1 MQATERPVYQMSLT
15 EKEIART
22 KRRVRAVMALSEAV
36 MVGLIPNKTGFRF
49 VGCPNCDEGAQE
61 GQLRWSIKE
70 PHRVQCRYCE
80 MVFPNEAYPDDQ
92 ALTVVNPVGERVTY
106 PFWEDETGFR
116 YYFRAKA
123 WREARVYFA
132 AIAED
137 LGRLYQAT
145 GDATYARRAALILDA
160 FARYYPGFLVSY
172 DRAHEQKG
180 FVFEPPYPNF
190 GGKWGR
196 WRADEMPT
204 NLALSYDAIYASGEL
219 ERLSDAIGV
228 DVKKR
233 IEDDFFRGAIRQE
246 GFHEITYGN
255 ASPRI
260 YVGYAVIG
268 RVLNDPELVREAIRR
283 SIGLFE
289 RQFYADGFWHEG
301 SLGYHRMT
309 MAGMQVV
316 FDALK
321 GYSDPLDYVSD
332 DGVRYDK
339 LDLERDIAIVRKA
352 NHLLDICRYPDG
364 RWIPMHDAWARLD
377 SRRVDPNIKPLE
389 QSRPTLLSGIGH
401 AWLGRGKGE
410 HQVQVH
416 LHFSGAYGHAHADN
430 LNLMLF
436 AKGQELLSD
445 VGYTHTRYRSWATS
459 TLCHNTVLI
468 DEVEQERSNRK
479 GIIDGSLLAF
489 EAAYPSVQWVEAS
502 GEGVYPG
509 LAEEYRRLVM
519 LVNAGGEDHYVVD
532 VFRVRGG
539 DQRDWVM
546 HGSADV
552 DMRTEAN
559 VPLQNYGENL
569 LPGVKVRFPEHERDR
584 GDAEGRNIALAFFQ
598 NVLHDEY
605 AENVRVTFQGYDAV
619 AVRIHLVGLADSELF
634 VGDAPSVRRA
644 DEDEPLLDQFRM
656 PMLMVRQKGRSPS
669 RFMAVHEPFRDKA
682 FIDSVEVAD
691 VGERGVYLKVRH
703 RGVTDHI
710 VLQPGTEV
718 FRLGDLIFQGEVG
731 FVREQ
736 DGEARVMGLWGG
748 EKVQWKTAQLTGEG
762 IYTGQVTDVL
772 RTEDG
777 APYHALVVNGTP
789 ETENIDGAVAVVTFG
804 DGTAR
809 GLRVQRVVGREVIL
823 EDDPG
828 FRITNTGMAHCFFP
842 LREIEG
848 TVQLQIRTSAFV
860 TIRDGGVEYRA
871 VGSGDFEV
879 K

>member
-1 MQATERPVYQMSLT
+1 MQATERPVYQVSLT
-15 EKEIART
+15 EKEVARL
-22 KRRVRAVMALSEAV
+22 KRRVRAVMGLSEAE
-36 MVGLIPNKTGFRF
+36 MVALIPDKTGFRF
-49 VGCPNCDEGAQE
+49 VGCPDCDAGAQE
-61 GQLRWSIKE
+61 GQLRWSIRD

-80 MVFPNEAYPDDQ
+80 MVFPNEAYPDDEM
-92 ALTVVNPVGERVTY
+92 LTVVNPTGERMTY

-137 LGRLYQAT
+137 LGELYQAT
-145 GDATYARRAALILDA
+145 GDATYARRVALILDA

-172 DRAHEQKG
+172 DRPHEQKG
-180 FVFEPPYPNF
+180 FVFEPPYPNN

-196 WRADEMPT
+196 WRHDEMPT
-204 NLALSYDAIYASGEL
+204 NLVMAYDAIYTSGEL
-219 ERLSDAIGV
+219 ERLSDAVGI

-233 IEDDFFRGAIRQE
+233 IEDDFFRGAIRQDRYH
-246 GFHEITYGN
+246 GILYTN
-255 ASPRI
+255 ASPHI
-260 YVGYAVIG
+260 YRGYAVIG
-268 RVLNDPELVREAIRR
+268 RVLGDPELVHEAVRR

-289 RQFYADGFWHEG
+289 SQFYADGFWHEG

-321 GYSDPLDYVSD
+321 GYSDPLGYVSD
-332 DGVRYDK
+332 DGMRYDN
-339 LDLERDIAIVRKA
+339 LDLERDIDIVKKA
-352 NHLLDICRYPDG
+352 SRLLDICRYPDG
-364 RWIPMHDAWARLD
+364 RWIPMHDAWAYRD
-377 SRRVDPNIKPLE
+377 SRRVDPNVKPLE
-389 QSRPTLLSGIGH
+389 QSHPTLLSGIGH
-401 AWLGRGKGE
+401 AWLGRGNGE

-436 AKGQELLSD
+436 ARGRELLSD
-445 VGYTHTRYRSWATS
+445 VGYTHTQYRSWTVS

-468 DEVEQERSNRK
+468 DEEEQERSNRK

-489 EAAYPSVQWVEAS
+489 EAAYDPVQWVEAS

-519 LVNAGGEDHYVVD
+519 LVNVGGEDHYVVD
-532 VFRVRGG
+532 LFRVRGG

-552 DMRTEAN
+552 DMRTETN
-559 VPLQNYGENL
+559 VPLQHYGENL
-569 LPGVKVRFPEHERDR
+569 LPGVKVRFPEHERDQ

-598 NVLHDEY
+598 NVLHSDHVQD
-605 AENVRVTFQGYDAV
+605 ARVTFHGDAV

-682 FIDSVEVAD
+682 FIDSVEAED

-703 RGVTDHI
+703 PGGTDHI

-718 FRLGDLIFQGEVG
+718 FRLGDLTFQGEVG

-804 DGTAR
+804 DGTTR

-842 LREIEG
+842 LREVEG

-860 TIRDGGVEYRA
+860 TIRDGDVEQRS

>member
-1 MQATERPVYQMSLT
+1 MQAIERPVYPVSLT
-15 EKEIART
+15 EKEVARL
-22 KRRVRAVMALSEAV
+22 KRRVRVVMALSEAE
-36 MVGLIPNKTGFRF
+36 MVALIPDKTGFRF
-49 VGCPNCDEGAQE
+49 VGCPDCDAGAQE
-61 GQLRWSIKE
+61 GQLRWSIKD

-80 MVFPNEAYPDDQ
+80 MVFPNERYPDNQ
-92 ALTVVNPVGERVTY
+92 IQTVVNPVGETVTY

-137 LGRLYQAT
+137 LGQLYQAT
-145 GDATYARRAALILDA
+145 GDATYARRVALILDA

-180 FVFEPPYPNF
+180 FVLEPPYPNF

-204 NLALSYDAIYASGEL
+204 NLALAYDAIYTSGEL
-219 ERLSDAIGV
+219 ERLSDAIGI

-233 IEDDFFRGAIRQE
+233 IEDNFFRGAIRQE

-268 RVLNDPELVREAIRR
+268 RVLNDPELVHEAIRR

-352 NHLLDICRYPDG
+352 NQLLDICRYPDG

-377 SRRVDPNIKPLE
+377 SRRVDPNVRPLE
-389 QSRPTLLSGIGH
+389 QSHPTLLSGIGH

-410 HQVQVH
+410 HQMQVH

-468 DEVEQERSNRK
+468 DEGEQERSNRK

-489 EAAYPSVQWVEAS
+489 EAAYPRVQWVEAS
-502 GEGVYPG
+502 GEDVYPG

-519 LVNAGGEDHYVVD
+519 LVNVGGEDHYVVD
-532 VFRVRGG
+532 LFRVQGG

-552 DMRTEAN
+552 DMRTETN
-559 VPLQNYGENL
+559 VLLQHYGENL
-569 LPGVKVRFPEHERDR
+569 LPGVKVRFPEHERDQ
-584 GDAEGRNIALAFFQ
+584 GDAEGRNVALAFFQ
-598 NVLHDEY
+598 NVSYSDHIED
-605 AENVRVTFQGYDAV
+605 ARVTFHGDDDV
-619 AVRIHLVGLADSELF
+619 AVRIHLAGLKDSEFF

-682 FIDSVEVAD
+682 FIDSVEAED
-691 VGERGVYLKVRH
+691 IGERGVYLKVRH
-703 RGVTDHI
+703 RGSTDHI

-718 FRLGDLIFQGEVG
+718 FRMGDLTFQGEVG

-736 DGEARVMGLWGG
+736 DGEARVLGLWGG
-748 EKVQWKTAQLTGEG
+748 EKVQWQTTRLTGGG

-772 RTEDG
+772 RIEDG
-777 APYHALVVNGTP
+777 APYHALVVNGLS
-789 ETENIDGAVAVVTFG
+789 EIEDIDGAIAVVTFG
-804 DGTAR
+804 DGTTR
-809 GLRVQRVVGREVIL
+809 GLRIQRVADGHVIL

-848 TVQLQIRTSAFV
+848 IVQLQIRTSAFV
-860 TIRDGGVEYRA
+860 TIRDEGVEQR
-871 VGSGDFEV
+871 VIGSGDFEV

>member
-1 MQATERPVYQMSLT
+1 
-15 EKEIART
+15 
-22 KRRVRAVMALSEAV
+22 
-36 MVGLIPNKTGFRF
+36 
-49 VGCPNCDEGAQE
+49 
-61 GQLRWSIKE
+61 
-70 PHRVQCRYCE
+70 
-80 MVFPNEAYPDDQ
+80 
-92 ALTVVNPVGERVTY
+92 
-106 PFWEDETGFR
+106 
-116 YYFRAKA
+116 
-123 WREARVYFA
+123 
-132 AIAED
+132 
-137 LGRLYQAT
+137 AT
-145 GDATYARRAALILDA
+145 GDTTYARRAVLILDA

-180 FVFEPPYPNF
+180 FVLEPPYPNF

-204 NLALSYDAIYASGEL
+204 NLALAYDAIYTSGEL
-219 ERLSDAIGV
+219 ERLSDAIGI

-268 RVLNDPELVREAIRR
+268 RVLNDPELVHEAIRR

-377 SRRVDPNIKPLE
+377 SRRVDPNVKPLE
-389 QSRPTLLSGIGH
+389 QSHPTLLSGIGH

-468 DEVEQERSNRK
+468 DEGEQERSNRK

-489 EAAYPSVQWVEAS
+489 EAAYDPVQWVEAS
-502 GEGVYPG
+502 GEDVYPG

-519 LVNAGGEDHYVVD
+519 LVNVGGEDHYVVD
-532 VFRVRGG
+532 LFRVRGG

-552 DMRTEAN
+552 DMRTETN
-559 VPLQNYGENL
+559 VPLQHYGENL
-569 LPGVKVRFPEHERDR
+569 LPGVKVRFPEHERDQ
-584 GDAEGRNIALAFFQ
+584 GDAEGGNVSFAFFQ
-598 NVLHDEY
+598 NVLHSDRVQD
-605 AENVRVTFQGYDAV
+605 ARVTFHGDDV
-619 AVRIHLVGLADSELF
+619 AVRIHLVGLKDSKLF

-669 RFMAVHEPFRDKA
+669 RFMAVHEPFRNKA
-682 FIDSVEVAD
+682 FIDSVEVED
-691 VGERGVYLKVRH
+691 IGERGVYLKVRH
-703 RGVTDHI
+703 RGSTDHI
-710 VLQPGTEV
+710 VLQSGTEV
-718 FRLGDLIFQGEVG
+718 FRLGDLTFQGEVG

-736 DGEARVMGLWGG
+736 DGEARVLGLWGG
-748 EKVQWKTAQLTGEG
+748 EKVQWQITRLTGGG

-772 RTEDG
+772 RIEDG
-777 APYHALVVNGTP
+777 APYHALVVNGLS
-789 ETENIDGAVAVVTFG
+789 EMDDIDGAVAVVTFG
-804 DGTAR
+804 DGTTR
-809 GLRVQRVVGREVIL
+809 GLRVQRLEGEHVIL

-828 FRITNTGMAHCFFP
+828 FRVTNTGMAHCFFP

-848 TVQLQIRTSAFV
+848 TVQFQIRTSAFV
-860 TIRDGGVEYRA
+860 TIRDEGVEQR
-871 VGSGDFEV
+871 VIGSGNFEV

>member
-1 MQATERPVYQMSLT
+1 MQAIERPVYQVSLT
-15 EKEIART
+15 EKEVARL
-22 KRRVRAVMALSEAV
+22 KRRVRVVMALSEAE
-36 MVGLIPNKTGFRF
+36 MVALIPDKTGFRF
-49 VGCPNCDEGAQE
+49 VGCPDCDAGAQE
-61 GQLRWSIKE
+61 GQLRWSIKD

-80 MVFPNEAYPDDQ
+80 MVFPNERYLDDQ
-92 ALTVVNPVGERVTY
+92 VLTVVNPVGDTVTY
-106 PFWEDETGFR
+106 PFWEDETEFR

-137 LGRLYQAT
+137 LGELYQAT
-145 GDATYARRAALILDA
+145 GDATYARRAVLILDA

-180 FVFEPPYPNF
+180 FVLEPPYPNF

-204 NLALSYDAIYASGEL
+204 NLALAYDAIYASGEL

-268 RVLNDPELVREAIRR
+268 RVLNDPELVHEAIRR

-332 DGVRYDK
+332 DGVRYDE

-352 NHLLDICRYPDG
+352 NQLLDICRYPDG

-377 SRRVDPNIKPLE
+377 SRRVDPNVRPLE
-389 QSRPTLLSGIGH
+389 QSHPTLLSGIGH

-468 DEVEQERSNRK
+468 DEGEQERSNRK

-489 EAAYPSVQWVEAS
+489 EAAYPRVQWVEAS

-519 LVNAGGEDHYVVD
+519 LVNVGGEDHYVVD
-532 VFRVRGG
+532 LFCVRGG

-569 LPGVKVRFPEHERDR
+569 LPGVKVRFPEYERDQ
-584 GDAEGRNIALAFFQ
+584 GDAEGRNVALAFFQ
-598 NVLHDEY
+598 NVSYSDHVQD
-605 AENVRVTFQGYDAV
+605 ARVTFHGDDV
-619 AVRIHLVGLADSELF
+619 AVRIHLVGLKDSKLF

-682 FIDSVEVAD
+682 FIDSVEVED
-691 VGERGVYLKVRH
+691 IGERGVYLKVRH
-703 RGVTDHI
+703 RGSTDHI
-710 VLQPGTEV
+710 VLQPRTEV
-718 FRLGDLIFQGEVG
+718 FRMGDLTFQGEVG

-736 DGEARVMGLWGG
+736 DGEARVLGLWGG

-762 IYTGQVTDVL
+762 IYTEQVTDVL
-772 RTEDG
+772 RIEDG
-777 APYHALVVNGTP
+777 APYHALVVNGLS
-789 ETENIDGAVAVVTFG
+789 EMDDIDGAVAVVTFG
-804 DGTAR
+804 DGTTR
-809 GLRVQRVVGREVIL
+809 GLRVQRVVGEHVIL

-860 TIRDGGVEYRA
+860 TIRDEGVEQR
-871 VGSGDFEV
+871 VIGSGNFEV

>member
-1 MQATERPVYQMSLT
+1 MQASERPVYQVSLT
-15 EKEIART
+15 EKEVARL
-22 KRRVRAVMALSEAV
+22 KRRVRLVMALSEAELV
-36 MVGLIPNKTGFRF
+36 ALIPDKTGFRF
-49 VGCPNCDEGAQE
+49 VGCPDCDAGAQE
-61 GQLRWSIKE
+61 GQLRWSIKD
-70 PHRVQCRYCE
+70 PHHVQCRYCE
-80 MVFPNEAYPDDQ
+80 AVFPNETYPDDQ
-92 ALTVVNPVGERVTY
+92 VLMVVNPVGETATY
-106 PFWEDETGFR
+106 PFWEDETGYR
-116 YYFRAKA
+116 YHFQAKA

-137 LGRLYQAT
+137 LGQLYQAT
-145 GDATYARRAALILDA
+145 GDVAYARRAALILDA

-204 NLALSYDAIYASGEL
+204 NLARAYDAIYTSGEL

-228 DVKKR
+228 DVKQR
-233 IEDDFFRGAIRQE
+233 IEDDFFCGAIRQE
-246 GFHEITYGN
+246 GFQEITYGN

-268 RVLNDPELVREAIRR
+268 RVLNDPELVHEAIRR
-283 SIGLFE
+283 SLGLFE

-309 MAGMQVV
+309 MAGMQGV

-321 GYSDPLDYVSD
+321 GYSDPLGYVSD
-332 DGVRYDK
+332 DGVRYDN
-339 LDLERDIAIVRKA
+339 LDLERDIDIVRKA
-352 NHLLDICRYPDG
+352 NRLLDICRYPDG
-364 RWIPMHDAWARLD
+364 RWIPIHDAWARLD
-377 SRRVDPNIKPLE
+377 SRRVDPNVKPLE
-389 QSRPTLLSGIGH
+389 QSHATLLPGVGH

-436 AKGQELLSD
+436 ARGQELLSD
-445 VGYTHTRYRSWATS
+445 VGYTHTRYRSWAAS

-468 DEVEQERSNRK
+468 DEKEQHTDRRD
-479 GIIDGSLLAF
+479 ITDGSLLAF
-489 EAAYPSVQWVEAS
+489 EAAYDAVQWVEAS
-502 GEGVYPG
+502 GEDVYPE
-509 LAEEYRRLVM
+509 LAEEYRRLIM
-519 LVNAGGEDHYVVD
+519 LVNAGEEDHYVVD
-532 VFRVRGG
+532 LFRVRGG
-539 DQRDWVM
+539 EQRDWVM

-552 DMRTEAN
+552 DMRVEAN
-559 VPLQNYGENL
+559 VPLQHYGKNL
-569 LPGVKVRFPEHERDR
+569 LPGVKVRFPEHERDD
-584 GDAEGRNIALAFFQ
+584 GDAEGRNVALAFFQ
-598 NVLHDEY
+598 NVLQNRG
-605 AENVRVTFQGYDAV
+605 AENARVTFHGDDAV

-644 DEDEPLLDQFRM
+644 DEDEPLLDHFRM

-669 RFMAVHEPFRDKA
+669 RFLAVHEPFRDKA
-682 FIDSVEVAD
+682 FIDSVEVED
-691 VGERGVYLKVRH
+691 IGERGVYLKVRH

-718 FRLGDLIFQGEVG
+718 FRADDLTFQGEVG

-736 DGEARVMGLWGG
+736 NGEARVMGLWGG
-748 EKVQWKTAQLTGEG
+748 EKMQWQNTHLTGGG
-762 IYTGQVTDVL
+762 ILMGQVTDVL
-772 RTEDG
+772 RIQDG
-777 APYHALVVNGTP
+777 APYHALVVSGT
-789 ETENIDGAVAVVTFG
+789 TEMDEIDGAVAVVTFG
-804 DGTAR
+804 DGTTR
-809 GLRVQRVVGREVIL
+809 GLRVQHAEGEKVIL

-860 TIRDGGVEYRA
+860 TIRDGGVEQHA
-871 VGSGDFEV
+871 VGPGDFEV

>member
-1 MQATERPVYQMSLT
+1 MQASERPVYEVGLT
-15 EKEIART
+15 EKEVARL
-22 KRRVRAVMALSEAV
+22 KRRVRAVMAFSEAE
-36 MVGLIPNKTGFRF
+36 MVALIPDKTGFRF
-49 VGCPNCDEGAQE
+49 VGCPDCDAGAQE
-61 GQLRWSIKE
+61 GQLRWSIKD

-80 MVFPNEAYPDDQ
+80 MVFPNETYPDDQ
-92 ALTVVNPVGERVTY
+92 VLQVVNPVGETVTY
-106 PFWEDETGFR
+106 PFWEDETGYR
-116 YYFRAKA
+116 YHFQAKA

-137 LGRLYQAT
+137 LGQLYQAT
-145 GDATYARRAALILDA
+145 GDVAYARRAALILDT
-160 FARYYPGFLVSY
+160 FAQYYPGFLVSY

-204 NLALSYDAIYASGEL
+204 NLARAYDAIYTSGEL

-228 DVKKR
+228 DVKQR
-233 IEDDFFRGAIRQE
+233 IEDDFFRRAIRQE

-268 RVLNDPELVREAIRR
+268 RVLNDPELVNEAIRR
-283 SIGLFE
+283 SLGLFE

-309 MAGMQVV
+309 MAGMQGV

-321 GYSDPLDYVSD
+321 GYSDPLGYVSD
-332 DGVRYDK
+332 DGVRYDN
-339 LDLERDIAIVRKA
+339 LDLERDIAIVKKA
-352 NHLLDICRYPDG
+352 NQLLDICRYPDG
-364 RWIPMHDAWARLD
+364 RWIPIHDAWARLD
-377 SRRVDPNIKPLE
+377 SRRVDPNVKPLE
-389 QSRPTLLSGIGH
+389 QSHATLLPGVGH

-436 AKGQELLSD
+436 ARGQELLSD
-445 VGYTHTRYRSWATS
+445 VGYTHTRYRSWAAS

-468 DEVEQERSNRK
+468 DEKEQHTDRRD
-479 GIIDGSLLAF
+479 ITDGSILAF
-489 EAAYPSVQWVEAS
+489 EAAYAPVQWVEAS
-502 GEGVYPG
+502 GEDVYPE

-519 LVNAGGEDHYVVD
+519 LVNAGEEDHYVVD
-532 VFRVRGG
+532 LFRVRGG
-539 DQRDWVM
+539 EQRDWVM

-552 DMRTEAN
+552 DMRVEAN
-559 VPLQNYGENL
+559 VPLQHYGENL
-569 LPGVKVRFPEHERDR
+569 LPGVKVRFSEHERDD
-584 GDAEGRNIALAFFQ
+584 GDAEGRNVALAFFQ
-598 NVLHDEY
+598 NVLQNRG
-605 AENVRVTFQGYDAV
+605 AENARVTFHGDNAV

-644 DEDEPLLDQFRM
+644 DEDEPLLDRFRM

-669 RFMAVHEPFRDKA
+669 RFLAIHEPFRDKA
-682 FIDSVEVAD
+682 FIDSVEVED
-691 VGERGVYLKVRH
+691 IGERGVYLKVRH

-718 FRLGDLIFQGEVG
+718 FRADDLTFQGEVG

-736 DGEARVMGLWGG
+736 DGEAQVMGLWGG
-748 EKVQWKTAQLTGEG
+748 EKMQWQNTHLTGGG
-762 IYTGQVTDVL
+762 ILMGQVTDVL
-772 RTEDG
+772 RIQDG
-777 APYHALVVNGTP
+777 APYHALVVSGT
-789 ETENIDGAVAVVTFG
+789 TEMNEIDGAVAVVIFG
-804 DGTAR
+804 DGTTR
-809 GLRVQRVVGREVIL
+809 GLRVQHVEGDQVIL

-828 FRITNTGMAHCFFP
+828 FRITNKGMAHCFFP

-860 TIRDGGVEYRA
+860 TIRDGGVEQHA
-871 VGSGDFEV
+871 VGSGDFEM

>member
-1 MQATERPVYQMSLT
+1 MQAIERPVYRVSLT
-15 EKEIART
+15 EKEVARM
-22 KRRVRAVMALSEAV
+22 KRRVRAVMALSEAD
-36 MVGLIPNKTGFRF
+36 MVALIPDKTGFRF
-49 VGCPNCDEGAQE
+49 VGCPDCDAGAQE
-61 GQLRWSIKE
+61 GQLRWSIKD

-80 MVFPNEAYPDDQ
+80 MVFPNKAYPDDEML
-92 ALTVVNPVGERVTY
+92 AVVNPTGERMTY

-116 YYFRAKA
+116 YHFRAKA

-137 LGRLYQAT
+137 LGQLYQAT

-160 FARYYPGFLVSY
+160 FARYYSGFLVSY
-172 DRAHEQKG
+172 DRPHEQKG
-180 FVFEPPYPNF
+180 FVFEPPYPNN

-196 WRADEMPT
+196 WRHDEMPT
-204 NLALSYDAIYASGEL
+204 NLVRAYDAIYTSGEL
-219 ERLSDAIGV
+219 ERLSDAVGI

-233 IEDDFFRGAIRQE
+233 IEDDFFRGAIRQDRYH
-246 GFHEITYGN
+246 GILYTN
-255 ASPRI
+255 ASPHI
-260 YVGYAVIG
+260 YRGYAVIG
-268 RVLNDPELVREAIRR
+268 RVLGDPELVHEAVRR

-289 RQFYADGFWHEG
+289 SQFYADGFWHEG
-301 SLGYHRMT
+301 SLGYQRMT

-321 GYSDPLDYVSD
+321 GYSDPLGYVSD
-332 DGVRYDK
+332 DGVRYDN

-364 RWIPMHDAWARLD
+364 RWIPMHDAWAYRD
-377 SRRVDPNIKPLE
+377 SRRVDPNVKPLE
-389 QSRPTLLSGIGH
+389 QSHSTLLPGVGH

-489 EAAYPSVQWVEAS
+489 EATYPPVQWVEAS

-519 LVNAGGEDHYVVD
+519 LVNVGREDHYVVD
-532 VFRVRGG
+532 LFRVRGG

-546 HGSADV
+546 HGSADD

-584 GDAEGRNIALAFFQ
+584 GDAEGRNVSLAFFQ
-598 NVLHDEY
+598 NVLHSDRVQD
-605 AENVRVTFQGYDAV
+605 ARVTFQGDDV
-619 AVRIHLVGLADSELF
+619 AVRIHLVGLKDSDLF

-656 PMLMVRQKGRSPS
+656 PMLMVRQKGRAPS

-682 FIDSVEVAD
+682 FIDSVEMED

-703 RGVTDHI
+703 RGGTDHI
-710 VLQPGTEV
+710 VLQPGIDV
-718 FRLGDLIFQGEVG
+718 FHRGDLTFQGEVG

-736 DGEARVMGLWGG
+736 DGEAQVMGLWGG
-748 EKVQWKTAQLTGEG
+748 EKAQWKTVQLTGGG
-762 IYTGQVTDVL
+762 IYTGRVTDVL
-772 RTEDG
+772 RIEDG
-777 APYHALVVNGTP
+777 APYHALVVNGAP
-789 ETENIDGAVAVVTFG
+789 EMGDIDGAVAVVTFG
-804 DGTAR
+804 DGTTR
-809 GLRVQRVVGREVIL
+809 GLRVQRLEGEHVIL
-823 EDDPG
+823 QDDPG
-828 FRITNTGMAHCFFP
+828 FRITNAGMAHCFFP

-848 TVQLQIRTSAFV
+848 TVQFQIRTSAFV
-860 TIRDGGVEYRA
+860 TIRDEGVEQR
-871 VGSGDFEV
+871 VIGSGNFEV

>member
-1 MQATERPVYQMSLT
+1 MQASERPVYQVSLN
-15 EKEIART
+15 ENEVARM
-22 KRRVRAVMALSEAV
+22 KRRVRAVMALSEAEIV
-36 MVGLIPNKTGFRF
+36 ALIPDKTGFRF
-49 VGCPNCDEGAQE
+49 VGCPDCDAGAQE
-61 GQLRWSIKE
+61 GQLRWSIKD
-70 PHRVQCRYCE
+70 PYRVQCRYCE

-92 ALTVVNPVGERVTY
+92 VLQVVNPVGKRVTY

-132 AIAED
+132 AISED
-137 LGRLYQAT
+137 LGQLYQAT
-145 GDATYARRAALILDA
+145 GDMAYARRAVLILDA

-204 NLALSYDAIYASGEL
+204 NLALAYDAIYTSGEL
-219 ERLSDAIGV
+219 ERLSDA
-228 DVKKR
+228 KKR

-246 GFHEITYGN
+246 GFQEITYGN

-268 RVLNDPELVREAIRR
+268 RVLGDPELVHEAVRR
-283 SIGLFE
+283 SLGLFE

-309 MAGMQVV
+309 MAGMQGV

-321 GYSDPLDYVSD
+321 GYSDPLGYVSD
-332 DGVRYDK
+332 DGVRYDN

-352 NHLLDICRYPDG
+352 NQLLDICRYPDG

-377 SRRVDPNIKPLE
+377 SRRVDPNVKPLE
-389 QSRPTLLSGIGH
+389 ESRSTLLPGVGH

-445 VGYTHTRYRSWATS
+445 VGYTHTRYRSWAAS

-468 DEVEQERSNRK
+468 DEKEQHTDRRD
-479 GIIDGSLLAF
+479 ITDGSLLAF
-489 EAAYPSVQWVEAS
+489 EAAYDAVQWVEAS
-502 GEGVYPG
+502 GEDVYPE

-519 LVNAGGEDHYVVD
+519 LVNAGEEDHYVVD
-532 VFRVRGG
+532 VFRVQGG
-539 DQRDWVM
+539 EQRDWVM

-552 DMRTEAN
+552 DMRTEVS
-559 VPLQNYGENL
+559 VPLQHYGENL

-584 GDAEGRNIALAFFQ
+584 GDAEGRNVALAFFQ
-598 NVLHDEY
+598 NVSHSDR
-605 AENVRVTFQGYDAV
+605 AENARVTFHGDDAV
-619 AVRIHLVGLADSELF
+619 AVRIHLMGLKNSELF

-644 DEDEPLLDQFRM
+644 DEDEPLLDRFRM
-656 PMLMVRQKGRSPS
+656 PMLMVRQKGRLPS

-682 FIDSVEVAD
+682 FIDSMEVVD
-691 VGERGVYLKVRH
+691 IGERGVYLKVRH
-703 RGVTDHI
+703 RGRTDHI
-710 VLQPGTEV
+710 VLHPGTEV
-718 FRLGDLIFQGEVG
+718 FHRGDLTFQGEVG

-736 DGEARVMGLWGG
+736 DGAARVMGLWGG
-748 EKVQWKTAQLTGEG
+748 EKLQWKNTHLTGGG
-762 IYTGQVTDVL
+762 IHTGQVIDVL
-772 RTEDG
+772 RMQDG
-777 APYHALVVNGTP
+777 APYHALVVNGTS
-789 ETENIDGAVAVVTFG
+789 EMKNIDGAIAMVTFG
-804 DGTAR
+804 DGTTR
-809 GLRVQRVVGREVIL
+809 GLRVQRTEGGHVIL
-823 EDDPG
+823 EDDSG

-860 TIRDGGVEYRA
+860 TIRDGVVEQRSINGGKNGRLLTY
-871 VGSGDFEV
+871 
-879 K
+879 

>member
-1 MQATERPVYQMSLT
+1 MQASERPVYQVSLT
-15 EKEIART
+15 EREIARL
-22 KRRVRAVMALSEAV
+22 KRRVRPVMALSEAE
-36 MVGLIPNKTGFRF
+36 MVALIPDKTGFRF
-49 VGCPNCDEGAQE
+49 VGCPDCDAGAQE
-61 GQLRWSIKE
+61 GQLRWSIKD

-80 MVFPNEAYPDDQ
+80 MVFPNEVYPDDQ
-92 ALTVVNPVGERVTY
+92 ILTVVNLVGETVTY

-116 YYFRAKA
+116 YYFQAKA

-137 LGRLYQAT
+137 LGELYQAT

-172 DRAHEQKG
+172 DRPHEQKG
-180 FVFEPPYPNF
+180 FVFEPPYPNN

-196 WRADEMPT
+196 WRHDEMPT
-204 NLALSYDAIYASGEL
+204 NLVMAYDAIYTSGEL

-228 DVKKR
+228 DVKQR
-233 IEDDFFRGAIRQE
+233 IEDDFFRGAIQQDRYH
-246 GFHEITYGN
+246 GILYTN
-255 ASPRI
+255 ASPHI
-260 YVGYAVIG
+260 YRGYAVMG
-268 RVLNDPELVREAIRR
+268 RVLNDPELVHEAVRR

-289 RQFYADGFWHEG
+289 SQFYADGFWHEG

-321 GYSDPLDYVSD
+321 GYSDPLGYVSD
-332 DGVRYDK
+332 DGVRYDN
-339 LDLERDIAIVRKA
+339 LDLERDIDIVKKA
-352 NHLLDICRYPDG
+352 SQHLDICRYPDG
-364 RWIPMHDAWARLD
+364 RWIPMHDAWAYRD
-377 SRRVDPNIKPLE
+377 SRRVDPNVKPLE
-389 QSRPTLLSGIGH
+389 QSHSTLLPGVGH

-445 VGYTHTRYRSWATS
+445 VGYTHTQYRSWTVS
-459 TLCHNTVLI
+459 TLCHNTVMI
-468 DEVEQERSNRK
+468 DEEEQERSNRK

-489 EAAYPSVQWVEAS
+489 ESAYDPVQWVEAS

-519 LVNAGGEDHYVVD
+519 LVNVGGDDHYVVD

-546 HGSADV
+546 HGSADG
-552 DMRTEAN
+552 DMQTEVN
-559 VPLQNYGENL
+559 VSLQHYGENL
-569 LPGVKVRFPEHERDR
+569 LPGVKVRFPEHERDQ
-584 GDAEGRNIALAFFQ
+584 GDAEGRNVALAFFQ
-598 NVLHDEY
+598 NVLHSE
-605 AENVRVTFQGYDAV
+605 RVQDARITFQGDDV
-619 AVRIHLVGLADSELF
+619 AVRIHLVGLQDSELF

-644 DEDEPLLDQFRM
+644 DEDETLIDRFRM
-656 PMLMVRQKGRSPS
+656 PMLMVRQKGRAPS

-682 FIDSVEVAD
+682 FIDSVAVENI
-691 VGERGVYLKVRH
+691 GERGAYLKVRH
-703 RGVTDHI
+703 REGTDHI

-718 FRLGDLIFQGEVG
+718 FHRGDLIFQGEVG

-736 DGEARVMGLWGG
+736 DGEVRVLGLWGG
-748 EKVQWKTAQLTGEG
+748 EKIQWQTAQLTGEG
-762 IYTGQVTDVL
+762 IYTEQVTDVL
-772 RTEDG
+772 RIQDG

-789 ETENIDGAVAVVTFG
+789 EMGDIDGAVAVVTFG
-804 DGTAR
+804 DGTTR
-809 GLRVQRVVGREVIL
+809 GLRVQRMEGEHVIL

-828 FRITNTGMAHCFFP
+828 FRITNTGAAHCFFP

-860 TIRDGGVEYRA
+860 TIREGSVERHA
-871 VGSGDFEV
+871 VGSGDFEM

>member
-1 MQATERPVYQMSLT
+1 MQAIERPVYQVKRGTTAIAGNLT
-15 EKEIART
+15 EKDVARLE
-22 KRRVRAVMALSEAV
+22 RRVRLVMTLSETE
-36 MVGLIPNKTGFRF
+36 MVALIPNKTGFRF
-49 VGCPNCDEGAQE
+49 VGCPDCDAGAQE
-61 GQLRWSIKE
+61 GQLRWSIKD
-70 PHRVQCRYCE
+70 PYRVQCRYCE

-92 ALTVVNPVGERVTY
+92 VLTVVNPVGETVTY

-137 LGRLYQAT
+137 LGELYQAT
-145 GDATYARRAALILDA
+145 GDATYARRAVLILDA

-172 DRAHEQKG
+172 DRPHEQKG
-180 FVFEPPYPNF
+180 FVFEPPYPNN

-196 WRADEMPT
+196 WRHDEMPT
-204 NLALSYDAIYASGEL
+204 NLALAYDAIYQSGEL
-219 ERLSDAIGV
+219 ERLSNAVGV

-233 IEDDFFRGAIRQE
+233 IEDDFFRGAIRQDRYH
-246 GFHEITYGN
+246 GILYTN
-255 ASPRI
+255 ASPHI
-260 YVGYAVIG
+260 YRGYAVIG
-268 RVLNDPELVREAIRR
+268 RVLGDPELVHEAIRR

-321 GYSDPLDYVSD
+321 GYSDPLGYVSD
-332 DGVRYDK
+332 DGVRYDN
-339 LDLERDIAIVRKA
+339 LDLERDIAIVKKA
-352 NHLLDICRYPDG
+352 SRLLDICRYPDG
-364 RWIPMHDAWARLD
+364 RWIPMHDAWAYRD
-377 SRRVDPNIKPLE
+377 SRRVDPNVKPLE
-389 QSRPTLLSGIGH
+389 QSHSTLLPGVGH

-436 AKGQELLSD
+436 AKGQELISD
-445 VGYTHTRYRSWATS
+445 VGYTHTQYRSWTVS

-468 DEVEQERSNRK
+468 DEEEQERSNRK

-489 EAAYPSVQWVEAS
+489 EAAYDPVQWVEAS

-519 LVNAGGEDHYVVD
+519 LVNVGEEDHYVVD
-532 VFRVRGG
+532 LFRVRGG

-552 DMRTEAN
+552 DMRTEVS
-559 VPLQNYGENL
+559 VPLQHYGENL
-569 LPGVKVRFPEHERDR
+569 LPGVKVRFPEHERDQ
-584 GDAEGRNIALAFFQ
+584 GDAEGRNVALAFFQ
-598 NVLHDEY
+598 NVLHSD
-605 AENVRVTFQGYDAV
+605 AVQDARVTFHGDDV
-619 AVRIHLVGLADSELF
+619 AVRIHLVGMKDSELF

-644 DEDEPLLDQFRM
+644 DEDETLIDRFRM
-656 PMLMVRQKGRSPS
+656 PMLMVRQKGQLPS
-669 RFMAVHEPFRDKA
+669 RFMAVHEPFRNEA
-682 FIDSVEVAD
+682 FIDSVEVED

-703 RGVTDHI
+703 RGGTDHI

-718 FRLGDLIFQGEVG
+718 FHRGDLTFQGEVG
-731 FVREQ
+731 FVREHN
-736 DGEARVMGLWGG
+736 GAARVMGLWGG
-748 EKVQWKTAQLTGEG
+748 EKVQWKTAQLTGGG
-762 IYTGQVTDVL
+762 IYTGRVTDVL
-772 RTEDG
+772 RIQDG
-777 APYHALVVNGTP
+777 APYHALVVSGMP
-789 ETENIDGAVAVVTFG
+789 EMDDIGGAVAVVTFG
-804 DGTAR
+804 DGTTR
-809 GLRVQRVVGREVIL
+809 GLRVQRIEGEHVIL

-828 FRITNTGMAHCFFP
+828 FRMTNTGMAHCFFP
-842 LREIEG
+842 LREVEG

-860 TIRDGGVEYRA
+860 TNPQMDADGRR
-871 VGSGDFEV
+871 
-879 K
+879 

>member
-1 MQATERPVYQMSLT
+1 MQATERPVYQVSLT
-15 EKEIART
+15 EREVARLE
-22 KRRVRAVMALSEAV
+22 RRVRTVMAFSEAE
-36 MVGLIPNKTGFRF
+36 MVALIPDKTGFRF
-49 VGCPNCDEGAQE
+49 VGCPDCDAGAQE
-61 GQLRWSIKE
+61 GQLRWTIKD

-80 MVFPNEAYPDDQ
+80 MVFPNARYLDNQ
-92 ALTVVNPVGERVTY
+92 VLAVVNPVGETVTY

-116 YYFRAKA
+116 YHFRAKA

-137 LGRLYQAT
+137 LGQLYQVT
-145 GDATYARRAALILDA
+145 GDAMYARRAALILDA

-204 NLALSYDAIYASGEL
+204 NLARAYDAIYASGEL
-219 ERLSDAIGV
+219 ERLSDAIGIN
-228 DVKKR
+228 VKQR

-268 RVLNDPELVREAIRR
+268 RVLGDPELVHEAVRR

-316 FDALK
+316 LDALK
-321 GYSDPLDYVSD
+321 GYSDPLGYVSG
-332 DGVRYDK
+332 DGVRYDN
-339 LDLERDIAIVRKA
+339 LDLERDIAIVKKA
-352 NHLLDICRYPDG
+352 SRLLDICRYPDG

-377 SRRVDPNIKPLE
+377 SRRVDPNVRPLE
-389 QSRPTLLSGIGH
+389 QSRSTLLPGVGH
-401 AWLGRGKGE
+401 AWLGKGKGE

-436 AKGQELLSD
+436 AKGKELLSD
-445 VGYTHTRYRSWATS
+445 VGYTHTRYRRWAAS

-468 DEVEQERSNRK
+468 NEKEQHTDRRD
-479 GIIDGSLLAF
+479 ITDGSLLAF
-489 EAAYPSVQWVEAS
+489 EATYDAMQWVEAS
-502 GEGVYPG
+502 GEDVYPG

-539 DQRDWVM
+539 NQRDWVI
-546 HGSADV
+546 HGSADG
-552 DMRTEAN
+552 DMQTEAN
-559 VPLQNYGENL
+559 VPLQHYGENL

-584 GDAEGRNIALAFFQ
+584 GDAEGRNVSLAFFQ
-598 NVLHDEY
+598 NVLHSDR
-605 AENVRVTFQGYDAV
+605 AQDARVTFQVDDAV
-619 AVRIHLVGLADSELF
+619 AVRIHLVGLKHSELF

-644 DEDEPLLDQFRM
+644 DEDELSLDRFRM

-669 RFMAVHEPFRDKA
+669 RFMAVHEPFQDQA
-682 FIDSVEVAD
+682 FIDSVEVED
-691 VGERGVYLKVRH
+691 IGEHGVYLKVRH
-703 RGVTDHI
+703 RRSTDHI
-710 VLQPGTEV
+710 ILQPGSEA
-718 FRLGDLIFQGEVG
+718 FRAGDLTFQGEVG

-748 EKVQWKTAQLTGEG
+748 DKVQWKTAQLTGGG

-789 ETENIDGAVAVVTFG
+789 EMGDIDGAVAVVTFG
-804 DGTAR
+804 DGTTR
-809 GLRVQRVVGREVIL
+809 GLRVQRVVGGHIIL

-871 VGSGDFEV
+871 VGSDDFEM